1 MHPLDKGVSGSSSS
15 GQSETSVLKIFS
27 KNAVASKQPKYSLRL
42 FDYVDGKLG
51 SSIRIGPDGQSY
63 GDFPIL
69 SVAASSPPIW
79 LPGSTKALVMRGMDS
94 RTGQPAT
101 TAATSIVTDT
111 TVSPARLDTSPIDL
125 RPDELNPG
133 VDALTG
139 TGGAFRTGDISDPE
153 LRSRVESEFTSAQYK
168 MGYKMEVVTLGM
180 PDLLPADVVSVRGL
194 GPRFDTNYG
203 VFVVNHR
210 IGTGGFTTQ
219 LTLYANT
226 AKVLQ
231 AAVQATGPQNTKD
244 PKSSDDRGKL
254 LVSATSE
261 DEKSAAALKNTLFQ
275 GNLLSSTNTGAVRPE
290 YVTAP
295 GAIFSK

>member
-1 MHPLDKGVSGSSSS
+1 
-15 GQSETSVLKIFS
+15 
-27 KNAVASKQPKYSLRL
+27 
-42 FDYVDGKLG
+42 
-51 SSIRIGPDGQSY
+51 
-63 GDFPIL
+63 
-69 SVAASSPPIW
+69 
-79 LPGSTKALVMRGMDS
+79 
-94 RTGQPAT
+94 
-101 TAATSIVTDT
+101 
-111 TVSPARLDTSPIDL
+111 
-125 RPDELNPG
+125 